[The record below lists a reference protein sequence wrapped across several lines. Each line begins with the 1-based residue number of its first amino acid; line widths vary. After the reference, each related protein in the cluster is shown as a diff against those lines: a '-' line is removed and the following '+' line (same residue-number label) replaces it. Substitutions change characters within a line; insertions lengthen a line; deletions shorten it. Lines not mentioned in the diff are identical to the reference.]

1 MNGTSASTATTDRA
15 ILANEDGPLAH
26 AGGTLLLCY
35 YRGTP
40 KHEQNKKICLKKEQ
54 IRYMMHEEFNISRN
68 SRLAECPAKIHMDR
82 VGWLCQKE
90 DGHDRSRGGPENE
103 K

>member
-1 MNGTSASTATTDRA
+1 MFTLPLLKTGTKQDN
-15 ILANEDGPLAH
+15 IH
-26 AGGTLLLCY
+26 
-35 YRGTP
+35 
-40 KHEQNKKICLKKEQ
+40 LKKEQ
-54 IRYMMHEEFNISRN
+54 IRYMMPAEFNISRN
-68 SRLAECPAKIHMDR
+68 SRPAECPAKIHMDR

>member
-1 MNGTSASTATTDRA
+1 
-15 ILANEDGPLAH
+15 
-26 AGGTLLLCY
+26 
-35 YRGTP
+35 
-40 KHEQNKKICLKKEQ
+40 
-54 IRYMMHEEFNISRN
+54 MMPIDFNISRTN
-68 SRLAECPAKIHMDR
+68 RPAECPAKIHMDR